1 MFHDTSL
8 HDSRCEHDA
17 TCAQVY
23 VTGLLRRCILKN
35 LGMTRLVRISNN
47 RTFAQRDMT
56 GLIRMC
62 ISPDLCAA
70 VHDSTNAL
78 VLITGFVRWL
88 DNRTGYIT
96 GLMLVTLTVLVRW
109 LHDRSCAQL

>member
-1 MFHDTSL
+1 
-8 HDSRCEHDA
+8 
-17 TCAQVY
+17 
-23 VTGLLRRCILKN
+23 
-35 LGMTRLVRISNN
+35 VRISNN
-47 RTFAQRDMT
+47 RTFAQRYMT